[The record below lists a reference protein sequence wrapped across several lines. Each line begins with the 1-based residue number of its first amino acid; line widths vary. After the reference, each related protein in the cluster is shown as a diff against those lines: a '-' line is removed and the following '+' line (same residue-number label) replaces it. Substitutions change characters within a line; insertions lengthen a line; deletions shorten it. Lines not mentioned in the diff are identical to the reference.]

1 MRKFV
6 YFYFC
11 KNIETGKSFIFTSAA
26 YLPEGITINGPE
38 GKYII
43 EDSCAEDKIFY
54 PPFETVSNFYEK
66 ARGASL

>member
-1 MRKFV
+1 MKKFV
-6 YFYFC
+6 YFC

-38 GKYII
+38 GKCII
-43 EDSCAEDKIFY
+43 EDSCAEAEALYFS
-54 PPFETVSNFYEK
+54 PFKTVVNTYEK